1 MIPDFK
7 VRFNFLLTILAIF
20 FIFSVHAD
28 DSAKGKLHF
37 LESIISL
44 DAAFKQTVY
53 DVDGT
58 ELERS
63 SGHFLLQ
70 RPGKFRWEYVK
81 PYRQTIVAD
90 GNKIWLFDN
99 ELEQIT
105 VKSQSDALIGTPALL
120 LSGERSLH
128 DDFAVEKVST
138 AGKDTTLVLRTKRT
152 DVNFSTI
159 KMVFRDILLHQMEFV
174 DGLGQTTRLDFSDL
188 KHNKSILPSAFVLAI
203 PEGVDVIGAD

>member
-1 MIPDFK
+1 MLAPAKHLCFVHRICADQLTCLLANKHVAGYQQFCLPATIFGG
-7 VRFNFLLTILAIF
+7 RPCSCWSAFFLL
-20 FIFSVHAD
+20 S
-28 DSAKGKLHF
+28 SKGCWP
-37 LESIISL
+37 
-44 DAAFKQTVY
+44 A
-53 DVDGT
+53 
-58 ELERS
+58 
-63 SGHFLLQ
+63 FLLL